1 MDLLRVL
8 LTGEKGRKKQY
19 MEDYSMSFTILGT
32 GKAIPEYTMKND
44 ELSTMVETNDE
55 WIRTRTGIEE
65 RHICKSETI
74 TELTVLAA
82 QRALENA
89 GIKAEDLDLIICT
102 TMRGEN
108 ITPSQACMIQKEIG
122 ATCAAFDVN
131 AACSGFIYALDIAA
145 GFFERKRV
153 KYVLV
158 VSMDNLSNI
167 TDWTDRSTCVLFGD
181 GGAAAVLGEGNDLLS
196 INLTA
201 TGNDAAIRI
210 PHGTNS
216 SPFYEHEEER
226 AVLHMAGNE
235 VYKFATA
242 AMANGIKKA
251 VEDAGLQQSDIDCVI
266 PHQANIRIINTAAK
280 NLDIPR
286 EKFFCNVQ
294 HYGNTSSASVVIA
307 LDEANRG
314 GVLKK
319 GDLVAMCA
327 FGGGLT
333 TGSCIIRWNK

>member
-1 MDLLRVL
+1 
-8 LTGEKGRKKQY
+8 
-19 MEDYSMSFTILGT
+19 MSFTIIGT
-32 GKAIPEYTMKND
+32 GKAVPEYVMPND

-55 WIRTRTGIEE
+55 WIRTRTGIEK

-74 TELTVLAA
+74 TQLCVEAA
-82 QRALENA
+82 NNALENA
-89 GIKAEDLDLIICT
+89 GVKPEELDLIICS

-108 ITPSQACMIQKEIG
+108 ITPSQGCMIQKEIG
-122 ATCAAFDVN
+122 AACAAFDVN

-145 GFFERKRV
+145 GFFARKAV
-153 KYVLV
+153 KKVLI

-167 TDWTDRSTCVLFGD
+167 IDWTDRSTCVLF
-181 GGAAAVLGEGNDLLS
+181 A
-196 INLTA
+196 
-201 TGNDAAIRI
+201 
-210 PHGTNS
+210 HGTNS

-226 AVLHMAGNE
+226 AVLHMAGND

-251 VEDAGLQQSDIDCVI
+251 VADAGLQQSDIDCVI

-294 HYGNTSSASVVIA
+294 NYGNTSSGSVPIA
-307 LDEANRG
+307 LDEANRT

-319 GDLVAMCA
+319 GDLIAMCA

-333 TGSCIIRWNK
+333 TGSCVIRWNKD